1 MIKEYCDIC
10 GEEKHTRKY
19 NLPMYK
25 RKPITSGNGIKIME
39 CDTLDSTEVDLCV
52 DCATLIENVI
62 VGCSVMK
69 KKIDAPGF
77 TIDDGSIRI
86 KIERTKYAKM

>member
-25 RKPITSGNGIKIME
+25 RKPITSGNEVKIME
-39 CDTLDSTEVDLCV
+39 YSDLVPGEVDVCI
-52 DCATLIENVI
+52 DCASLIESV
-62 VGCSVMK
+62 VSGCSTMRK
-69 KKIDAPGF
+69 KNDVLGF
-77 TIDDGSIRI
+77 DINDCVVRI
-86 KIERTKYAKM
+86 KIESAKYE